1 MSTSTGSTGPAFEP
15 MSVVSLERHQPRG
28 SRLLPALLV
37 VLVVIVFGGTAIFL
51 SRYRPFEL
59 GSTFGVGRFAQVD
72 RGGRLPGGPVR
83 LRFVEGKGTSFGL
96 SLRNGGRLTIKL
108 EDIKIEG
115 GGAIVRQTKLRLP
128 LTEGSRSVVPDE
140 TRSFRTVGLDPGEEQ
155 FVVVVLRFGKR
166 CPGDTVGAVDA
177 LKLSYS
183 VFELPKEMRLA
194 LRERLEVPC
203 PAS

>member
-1 MSTSTGSTGPAFEP
+1 MSI
-15 MSVVSLERHQPRG
+15 VSMERDQPRR
-28 SRLLPALLV
+28 SRLLPVLLG
-37 VLVVIVFGGTAIFL
+37 VLVVVVFGGTGIFL
-51 SRYRPFEL
+51 SRYHPVEM
-59 GSTFGVGRFAQVD
+59 GSAFGVGRFAQTD
-72 RGGRLPGGPVR
+72 RGGRLPSGPVR

-115 GGAIVRQTKLRLP
+115 GGGILRQTKVRLP
-128 LTEGSRSVVPDE
+128 LTEDSRSVVPDE

-155 FVVVVLRFGKR
+155 FVVLVLRFGKR
-166 CPGDTVGAVDA
+166 CPSDTVGVVDG

-183 VFELPKEMRLA
+183 VFELPKEMRVG

-203 PAS
+203 PGS